1 MFALGYAGFDEQI
14 YPTVSGARNIDRAHI
29 YPDLTINPIEGES
42 TIYNFYHDIPTYSGM
57 SGGPIFHVNPETNAV
72 TIFGIVLGHNDED
85 GPDISNV
92 GQKSRCEG
100 TFLKQIL
107 LQ

>member
-1 MFALGYAGFDEQI
+1 
-14 YPTVSGARNIDRAHI
+14 
-29 YPDLTINPIEGES
+29 
-42 TIYNFYHDIPTYSGM
+42 M